1 LFREAALAS
10 VRLLQQI
17 YSALLS
23 KSDHTMPLEFF
34 HDVLDE
40 HFSGIQVQ
48 QQMEIALDWG
58 TYSDLFTYDPA
69 TDRLQ
74 LDQPAS
80 EVDAG
85 APAERH

>member
-1 LFREAALAS
+1 
-10 VRLLQQI
+10 
-17 YSALLS
+17 
-23 KSDHTMPLEFF
+23 
-34 HDVLDE
+34 LDE

-69 TDRLQ
+69 TGRLQ

-80 EVDAG
+80 AVDAG